1 VGKLSTSQRI
11 RRGLVL
17 PIAALV
23 GAAAVVVG
31 TTAARASVLFSD
43 DFEQPSTNVWQTG
56 GGGTWAFAT
65 EDGSRVF
72 RQFNEAVDTA
82 AWAGSGAGAFTVVT
96 ATVKP
101 TSANGTVALLSKVA
115 NPNNFYY
122 AALRG
127 GQLVVGRRSFGTVS
141 SLASVPFAAST
152 GVWYRLTLNLF
163 FTGQIQGSVAPVAG
177 GAGANVSAADPGGT
191 NFGGAVGFWTVNAS
205 ASFDNIRLSDD
216 RVTPPTTTPPPTAAC
231 PVSVLYTVP
240 TQWPGYIQGALAI
253 RNLTSTSILAGWRL
267 TFSFTNGETIQNLF
281 NAASWNQIGPQVSV
295 TGPIWGP
302 IAPSGSF
309 NALGFIARAPNGPGP
324 ITDAT
329 FNGARC

>member
-1 VGKLSTSQRI
+1 MILGVTAL
-11 RRGLVL
+11 
-17 PIAALV
+17 AA
-23 GAAAVVVG
+23 AAAVVVG
-31 TTAARASVLFSD
+31 TTAARASTLFSD
-43 DFEQPSTNVWQTG
+43 NFEQPSTNVWQTG

-72 RQFNEAVDTA
+72 HQFNEAVDTA

-101 TSANGTVALLSKVA
+101 TSGAGTVALLSKVA

-122 AALRG
+122 VGLRA
-127 GQLVVGRRSFGTVS
+127 GQLVVGRRSLGTVS
-141 SLASVPFAAST
+141 SLASTPFAATT

-177 GAGANVSAADPGGT
+177 GPGANVSAADPGGT

-205 ASFDNIRLSDD
+205 ASFDNITLSDD

-231 PVSVLYTVP
+231 PVSVTYSVP
-240 TQWPGYIQGALAI
+240 TQWPGYIQSSFVI
-253 RNLTSTSILAGWRL
+253 RNLTSTTILAGWTL

-281 NAASWNQIGPQVSV
+281 NAASWRQIGPQVSV
-295 TGPIWGP
+295 TGPVWGP
-302 IAPSGSF
+302 IAPNASF

-324 ITDAT
+324 ITGVT